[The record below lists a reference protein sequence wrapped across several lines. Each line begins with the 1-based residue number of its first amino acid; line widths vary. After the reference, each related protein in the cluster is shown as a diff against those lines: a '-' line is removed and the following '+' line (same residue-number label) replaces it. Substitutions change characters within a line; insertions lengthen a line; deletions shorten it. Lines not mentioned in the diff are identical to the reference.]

1 MKVFVTG
8 STGLVG
14 NNLARA
20 LEAKGFDVVGLV
32 RSEEK
37 GKRLLGDTNA
47 TLVKGDMLDVPGFAD
62 ALDGCEAVF
71 HTAAYF
77 REYFQPGDHAQALE
91 DVNITGTLNLM
102 TEADKRGVRRFV
114 HVSSGGTIGPGK
126 VPP

>member
-14 NNLARA
+14 NNLVRA
-20 LEAKGFDVVGLV
+20 LEAQGFDVVGLV

-47 TLVKGDMLDVPGFAD
+47 TLVKGDMLDVPGCAD

-77 REYFQPGDHAQALE
+77 REYFQLGDHAQALE
-91 DVNITGTLNLM
+91 DVNITG
-102 TEADKRGVRRFV
+102 
-114 HVSSGGTIGPGK
+114 S
-126 VPP
+126 